1 MSGKIGIL
9 TFHRTTNFGSMLQ
22 TYGLYKKIS
31 ELGYECEIID
41 YRCPAI
47 EARENVNGK
56 ILSLNPK
63 KLVRNIFFMP
73 NYKKKAEALFE
84 FSKENMKLGSS
95 YTPDNIHDIDGK
107 YEKYIVGSD
116 IVWGRDI
123 TDDDYVYFLDFVK
136 EKNKKYAFSASVGD
150 YDYRGDEEHIS
161 KLLHEFSNIAVREV
175 ETIKWLRSLNIS
187 NVKWVCDPTMLLTA
201 NEWLDIVTPTY
212 YSDDYVL
219 IYFKDEQEKNI
230 RDAIRYAKE
239 HRLKVKMINY
249 DRPYR
254 GIENVKPY
262 SLEDFF
268 GLILNAKMIFTASYH
283 GILFS
288 IYFEKEF
295 LFYIRSH
302 KSRVLSLAKRLGI
315 EDYCGN
321 NFDVFQY
328 DRINY
333 EKVNKRLED
342 FRYQSIQIL
351 KSMLE

>member
-47 EARENVNGK
+47 EARENLKGK
-56 ILSLNPK
+56 FFSLNPK
-63 KLVRNIFFMP
+63 QLVRNIFFIP
-73 NYKKKAEALFE
+73 NYKKKAEVLFE
-84 FSKENMKLGSS
+84 FLKVNMKLSSS

-107 YEKYIVGSD
+107 YEKYVVGSD

-136 EKNKKYAFSASVGD
+136 EKNKKYAFASSVGD
-150 YDYRGDEEHIS
+150 YDYRGDEKHIS
-161 KLLHEFSNIAVREV
+161 QLLHDFSHIAVREV
-175 ETIKWLRSLNIS
+175 ESIKWLHSLDIS
-187 NVKWVCDPTMLLTA
+187 NAKWVCDPTMLLTA
-201 NEWLDIVTPTY
+201 NEWLNIITPTY
-212 YSDDYVL
+212 YSNDYVL

-239 HRLKVKMINY
+239 HHMKVKMINY
-249 DRPYR
+249 DRPYW

-288 IYFEKEF
+288 LYFKKEF
-295 LFYIRSH
+295 LFYTRSH
-302 KSRVLSLAKRLGI
+302 KSRVLSLVKRLEIENCCGDNLDVVQYNGI
-315 EDYCGN
+315 D
-321 NFDVFQY
+321 
-328 DRINY
+328 Y
-333 EKVNKRLED
+333 EKVNKRLEV
-342 FRYQSIQIL
+342 FRYESIQIL